1 MISSPLPR
9 GLASPTSAAEAT
21 AAEAV
26 DVLSYN
32 SSLCRKRRRAAGC
45 NDKTLLDDGGGGGGS
60 EDGANASSSSPLS
73 SSSYLSRSRSLPVLV
88 ATRQHHYH
96 HQQKQLLLQP
106 TPTYLPATGEYAS
119 EMLQLMRRLRDNGAL
134 CDVIVRGDKVE
145 VKAHRLVLAA
155 ASEYFRACLTGPMQ
169 ESSDKVIAL
178 SGIDDEALGELINFA
193 YCGRVSLT
201 EETVLE
207 LLVAANRLQMPQ
219 VVTQCCDFLLQ
230 RMDCGNC
237 LTILGIANTY
247 HCSHMRTKAEA
258 YIHRHF
264 ESVYLGEEFLAMSL
278 EQLVQLLA
286 SDAVSVSSEE
296 IIFRAAVR
304 WMTHA
309 FETRRAHILPLLRTV
324 RLQLVPTSFIAD
336 VIHQHDLV
344 QQCPEA
350 QNLLL
355 QAYRWHNSA
364 RSDARRQAFHFVRQ
378 QAIRPVIY
386 AIGGDD
392 GHDDRNPYCTVM
404 SLDMQM
410 GMWRSVA
417 PLQQKRSVCGAA
429 ALGGKIY
436 VVGGYNGER
445 AVETVEEFDPSTNSW
460 RNVASL
466 SQRRCSC
473 GCAVLDGLLYVVGG
487 VCGPL
492 ALSEVERYDPV
503 VDEWTRIS
511 PMQDGRSGCGVA
523 ELGGLIYAVGGISGN
538 GETVCT
544 AECFDPKTQ
553 RWQSVQN
560 MHEARRS
567 FGLAAIGG
575 LLYACGGNDGVNDL
589 NSLEVYNPRTNRWKP
604 SGPMRYARMYCSVA
618 VLDGKLY
625 AVGGLDGTTTL
636 DVVEMYDPER
646 GAWCEVL
653 PRLDRSVCGCGL
665 AVMDC
670 VVRPLIGQGKEGE
683 EAKGGRRVKEGISDR
698 RRRVREEGGGEEEA
712 GGGGGEG

>member
-1 MISSPLPR
+1 MVSSPLPR
-9 GLASPTSAAEAT
+9 GSASPTNAAEASAAEV
-21 AAEAV
+21 AEA
-26 DVLSYN
+26 LSFN
-32 SSLCRKRRRAAGC
+32 SSLCRKRRRAAGS

-60 EDGANASSSSPLS
+60 EDGANVSSSSPLS
-73 SSSYLSRSRSLPVLV
+73 SSSYLSRSRSLPLLA

-106 TPTYLPATGEYAS
+106 SPTYLPAAGEYAS
-119 EMLQLMRRLRDNGAL
+119 GMLQLMRHLRDNGAL

-145 VKAHRLVLAA
+145 VQAHRLVLAA

-169 ESSDKVIAL
+169 ESLDKVIAL
-178 SGIDDEALGELINFA
+178 SGVDDAALGELVNFA

-207 LLVAANRLQMPQ
+207 LLVAANRLQMSQ
-219 VVTQCCDFLLQ
+219 VVEQCCDFLLQ
-230 RMDCGNC
+230 RMDSGNC
-237 LTILGIANTY
+237 LTILGIANMY
-247 HCSHMRTKAEA
+247 HCAHMRTRAEA
-258 YIHRHF
+258 YINRHF
-264 ESVYLGEEFLAMSL
+264 ESVYLGEEFSAMPL
-278 EQLVQLLA
+278 EQLVQLLN
-286 SDAVSVSSEE
+286 SDSVSVSSEE

-309 FETRRAHILPLLRTV
+309 FEARRAYILPLLRTV

-336 VIHQHDLV
+336 VIHQHELV
-344 QQCPEA
+344 QRCPEA

-364 RSDARRQAFHFVRQ
+364 RSDVRRQAFHFVRKR
-378 QAIRPVIY
+378 AIRPVIY

-404 SLDMQM
+404 SLDTQM
-410 GMWRSVA
+410 GMWYSVA

-429 ALGGKIY
+429 ALGNKMY

-445 AVETVEEFDPSTNSW
+445 AVETVEEFDPSTNTW

-473 GCAVLDGLLYVVGG
+473 GCAVLGGLLYVVGG

-503 VDEWTRIS
+503 VDEWTRIP

-523 ELGGLIYAVGGISGN
+523 ELGGLIYAVGGISGS

-544 AECFDPKTQ
+544 AECFDPRTQ

-567 FGLAAIGG
+567 FGLAALGG

-589 NSLEVYNPRTNRWKP
+589 SSLEVYNPSTNRWKP
-604 SGPMRYARMYCSVA
+604 LGPMRYARMYCSVA

-646 GAWCEVL
+646 GAWEEVL
-653 PRLDRSVCGCGL
+653 PRLDRHVCGCGL

-670 VVRPLIGQGKEGE
+670 VVRPLMGQGKEGE
-683 EAKGGRRVKEGISDR
+683 EVKGGRRGKEGGFGQEEKS
-698 RRRVREEGGGEEEA
+698 EGGGGGGRG

>member
-1 MISSPLPR
+1 MISSPMPVD
-9 GLASPTSAAEAT
+9 AAEA
-21 AAEAV
+21 AGGGG
-26 DVLSYN
+26 LSFN
-32 SSLCRKRRRAAGC
+32 SILCRKRRRAAGS
-45 NDKTLLDDGGGGGGS
+45 NDMTLPEGDGGGGGGGGS
-60 EDGANASSSSPLS
+60 EDGANASSLS
-73 SSSYLSRSRSLPVLV
+73 SSSYLSRSRSLPLL
-88 ATRQHHYH
+88 AAARQHHYH

-106 TPTYLPATGEYAS
+106 PPTDLPAAGEYAS
-119 EMLQLMRRLRDNGAL
+119 GMLQLMRRLREKGAL

-145 VKAHRLVLAA
+145 VQAHRLVLAA

-169 ESSDKVIAL
+169 ESSDKVITL
-178 SGIDDEALGELINFA
+178 SGVDDAALGELVNFA
-193 YCGRVSLT
+193 YCGRVHLT

-219 VVTQCCDFLLQ
+219 VVEQCCDFLLQ
-230 RMDCGNC
+230 RMDSGNC

-247 HCSHMRTKAEA
+247 HCAHMRTKAEA
-258 YIHRHF
+258 FINRHF
-264 ESVYLGEEFLAMSL
+264 ESVYLGDEFLSMPL
-278 EQLVQLLA
+278 EQLVQLLS
-286 SDAVSVSSEE
+286 SDSVSVSSEE
-296 IIFRAAVR
+296 TTFRAAVR
-304 WMTHA
+304 WVMHD
-309 FETRRAHILPLLRTV
+309 FEGRRAHILPLLRTV

-344 QQCPEA
+344 QRCPDAEK
-350 QNLLL
+350 LLL

-364 RSDARRQAFHFVRQ
+364 RSDARGQAFHFVRK

-392 GHDDRNPYCTVM
+392 GHDDRNPYCAVM
-404 SLDMQM
+404 SLDTQM
-410 GMWRSVA
+410 GVWHSVA

-429 ALGGKIY
+429 AVGSKMY

-445 AVETVEEFDPSTNSW
+445 AVETVEEFDPTTNSW
-460 RNVASL
+460 RNVANL

-492 ALSEVERYDPV
+492 ALNEVERYDPV
-503 VDEWTRIS
+503 VDKWTRVP

-523 ELGGLIYAVGGISGN
+523 ELGGLIYAVGGINGS

-553 RWQSVQN
+553 RWQSVQS

-567 FGLAAIGG
+567 FGLASLGG

-589 NSLEVYNPRTNRWKP
+589 NSLEVYDPQTNRWKP
-604 SGPMRYARMYCSVA
+604 LVPMRFARMYCSVA
-618 VLDGKLY
+618 VLDGRLY

-636 DVVEMYDPER
+636 DVVECYDPER
-646 GAWCEVL
+646 GGWEEVL
-653 PRLDRSVCGCGL
+653 PRLEHHVCGCGL

-670 VVRPLIGQGKEGE
+670 VVRPLIGEGGEGKEG
-683 EAKGGRRVKEGISDR
+683 GGRE
-698 RRRVREEGGGEEEA
+698 EEGKSE
-712 GGGGGEG
+712 GGGGGEGGGVVGEAMGGGGGGGGGGHA